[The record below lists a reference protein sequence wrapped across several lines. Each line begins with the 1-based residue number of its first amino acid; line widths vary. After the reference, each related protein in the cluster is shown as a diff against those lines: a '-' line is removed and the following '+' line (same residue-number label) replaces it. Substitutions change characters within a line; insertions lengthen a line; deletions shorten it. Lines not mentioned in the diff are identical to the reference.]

1 MVAAGP
7 AVCGGFHPLASPK
20 TEDLT
25 RFPHHRVCFASLQHP
40 SLLFSS
46 LSARK
51 STCMDVIEGETWLK
65 AAAEGGEAEIP
76 AWIQT

>member
-7 AVCGGFHPLASPK
+7 AVCSGFHPLASPK

-25 RFPHHRVCFASLQHP
+25 RFPHHGVGFASFQHP
-40 SLLFSS
+40 NLLFSS

-51 STCMDVIEGETWLK
+51 SACMDVIRGRNVVK
-65 AAAEGGEAEIP
+65 GSR
-76 AWIQT
+76 